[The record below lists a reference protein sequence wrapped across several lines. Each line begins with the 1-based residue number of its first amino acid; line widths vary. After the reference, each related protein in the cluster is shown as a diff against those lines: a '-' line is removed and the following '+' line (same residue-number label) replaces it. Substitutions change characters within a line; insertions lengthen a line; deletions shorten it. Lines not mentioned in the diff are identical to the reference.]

1 MLGYSAAGSSESA
14 DRGRT
19 RAAEANWSRAV
30 TTVHDADKRIAPFSD
45 PSGCVVTRDRTV
57 VATFGPK
64 GPELCAILRDLS
76 SLGSRRSLAEA
87 IDAAFADGVDRPRV
101 PIDLTECGLGPQLL
115 SLQFMRSVEPVDG
128 QAASQISAGDQLSVS
143 IVWPSPIAAP
153 ATDVPLLDTMVDL
166 MPTVLFAVDE
176 HDRLVMVNRRAAEW
190 FGYSPE
196 ELIGTDSNEI
206 FPSGDVRRDLL
217 ISSNQEA
224 REFGYHTVEISSP
237 SPDLPPLTLQK
248 LSIVVDG
255 RTLVAS
261 YGIDSVQ
268 SSDDR
273 ARASAREMQLGR
285 LVDLIPAPIWVINR
299 QRRIMRLNGA
309 ARALATTTTSALVGS
324 RVDAA
329 YPNSAGE
336 VFGDPDQPIES
347 LGTEGRPATMV
358 FTADGSR
365 AFRVDRPL
373 LSSAND
379 DPVLAVMLTELTD
392 VIGAQQE
399 LQVKNEVLEHRN
411 IELDQ
416 FAHMA
421 SHDLRAPLR
430 AIYAFT
436 QMALEED
443 GDEHRDHLGAI
454 LGSVD
459 RMRSV
464 LDSLL
469 DYATTDANPT
479 FVDASLNDVVASVLG
494 DLASDI
500 AETHATIKVGDLP
513 SLHCDETSMRRLFQ
527 NLIANAMIYCGDAPP
542 SITITST
549 VEYRFV
555 EIIVTDRGVG
565 FPQDRESEIFRPFKR
580 LSADSKGQGIG
591 LSMCRRIVESHHGT
605 IRAISKVG
613 GPTSLVIRMPRRRTS

>member
-14 DRGRT
+14 DRGGT

-30 TTVHDADKRIAPFSD
+30 TTVHDAEIPTTPTGD
-45 PSGCVVTRDRTV
+45 PSGCVVTRDRAV

-64 GPELCAILRDLS
+64 GSELCAVLRDLS
-76 SLGSRRSLAEA
+76 SPDSRQALVEV
-87 IDAAFADGVDRPRV
+87 IDSALVDGVDRLGV
-101 PIDLTECGLGPQLL
+101 PVDLTDCGLGPQLL
-115 SLQFMRSVEPVDG
+115 SVQVIQPVEPADEQVS
-128 QAASQISAGDQLSVS
+128 QTAAGEQLHVS
-143 IVWPSPIAAP
+143 IVPTSVSEPSEIEPVRL
-153 ATDVPLLDTMVDL
+153 DVVFTLVPV
-166 MPTVLFAVDE
+166 VVFIVDE
-176 HDRLVMVNRRAAEW
+176 DDRLVHVNQRAAEW
-190 FGYSPE
+190 FGLPPE
-196 ELIGTDSNEI
+196 ELVGRSPDEI
-206 FPSGDVRRDLL
+206 FGSGDARRDTLL
-217 ISSNQEA
+217 SSNQEA
-224 REFGYHTVEISSP
+224 RETGYVSVEISRFEDERSTIMLHK
-237 SPDLPPLTLQK
+237 SALE
-248 LSIVVDG
+248 VEG
-255 RTLVAS
+255 RSLIAA
-261 YGIDSVQ
+261 YGIDGAEASA
-268 SSDDR
+268 DR
-273 ARASAREMQLGR
+273 SRASAREMQLGR

-309 ARALATTTTSALVGS
+309 ARALATTTKSALVGS

-329 YPNSAGE
+329 YPLTAAD

-347 LGTEGRPATMV
+347 LSTEGHPATMV
-358 FTADGSR
+358 FTPDGSR
-365 AFRVDRPL
+365 AFRVDRTL
-373 LSSAND
+373 LSSTSD
-379 DPVLAVMLTELTD
+379 TPVLAVMLTELTD

-513 SLHCDETSMRRLFQ
+513 SLRCDETSMRRLFQ

-613 GPTSLVIRMPRRRTS
+613 GPTSLVIRLPRRRTS